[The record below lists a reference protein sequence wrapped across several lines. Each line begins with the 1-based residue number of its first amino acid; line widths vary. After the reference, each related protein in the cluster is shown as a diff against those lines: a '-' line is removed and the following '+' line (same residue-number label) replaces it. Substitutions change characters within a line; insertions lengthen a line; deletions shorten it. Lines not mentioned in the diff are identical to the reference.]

1 MNLLLEISNGALAIT
16 AAITGV
22 FLVFAALLIARL
34 ISPRSFSVKKS
45 EPYECGIPT
54 RGQSMIQFKAGYYI
68 FAILFLIF
76 DVETVFLYPWAV
88 VTRSMGPQSLA
99 VIGVFLFILVLG
111 LAYAW
116 RQGALKWSCKS
127 PKLKACR
134 AATSK
139 ITSIT
144 TNW

>member
-34 ISPRSFSVKKS
+34 ISPKSFSVKKS

-116 RQGALKWSCKS
+116 RKGALKWS
-127 PKLKACR
+127 
-134 AATSK
+134 
-139 ITSIT
+139 
-144 TNW
+144 

>member
-1 MNLLLEISNGALAIT
+1 MNLLLEIGNGALAVT
-16 AAITGV
+16 AALTGIG
-22 FLVFAALLIARL
+22 LVFAALLIAKL
-34 ISPRSFSVKKS
+34 ISPKSYSVKKA

-88 VTRSMGPQSLA
+88 VTRTLGPNGLLC
-99 VIGVFLFILVLG
+99 IGIFMFILILG

-116 RQGALKWSCKS
+116 RKGALKW
-127 PKLKACR
+127 
-134 AATSK
+134 T
-139 ITSIT
+139 
-144 TNW
+144 

>member
-1 MNLLLEISNGALAIT
+1 MNLLLEIGNGALSIT
-16 AAITGV
+16 ATLTGIG
-22 FLVFAALLIARL
+22 LVFAALLIARL
-34 ISPRSFSVKKS
+34 ISPRSFSVKKA

-88 VTRSMGPQSLA
+88 VMNGLGPKGLLC
-99 VIGVFLFILVLG
+99 IGVFMFILILG

-116 RQGALKWSCKS
+116 RKGALKWK
-127 PKLKACR
+127 
-134 AATSK
+134 
-139 ITSIT
+139 
-144 TNW
+144 

>member
-16 AAITGV
+16 AALTGV
-22 FLVFAALLIARL
+22 FLVFAALLIAKL

-54 RGQSMIQFKAGYYI
+54 RGKSMIQFKAGYYI

-88 VTRSMGPQSLA
+88 VTGKLGPQGLVCIA
-99 VIGVFLFILVLG
+99 VFLFILILG

-116 RQGALKWSCKS
+116 RKGALKWS
-127 PKLKACR
+127 
-134 AATSK
+134 
-139 ITSIT
+139 
-144 TNW
+144 